1 MKYIKEA
8 VGGPWEKFYHND
20 SGIIIDRETLKGF
33 RVVSILPSALTF
45 SGAMNILKQQ
55 PWFDAV
61 VQIVDPKT
69 GKTIK
74 GPKYDTTEQEVWG
87 DKIEDVLKN
96 IKQQPPH
103 EPMQVEPRDRFQ
115 ENKNMKMTR
124 EKFQSL
130 IKECLSEL
138 KEKNP
143 RERLKESL
151 RPMVNK
157 ILKEIANVKT
167 PEPDKEEK
175 EKVRKG
181 YTKQPIHWTNGSKE
195 RLDITNDEK
204 AEELDKIVKDI
215 DKSWNVYWD
224 DRGDLVVD
232 AKNLLRVRI
241 TPKFENNFDIDAM
254 VKLVDRVRAIA
265 LTWEQVK
272 EFVKANFKDLK
283 NKTNH
288 DHLKEKSL
296 ANKVDQ
302 DKNTKA
308 AGPKNDIIKNRLE
321 DPDHTKLKF
330 THKKDMDY
338 KKDEVEKEE
347 DQPDQPMKDVG
358 DVKSKNKNIDK
369 TTKVKAPKHEDNKTL
384 RPSDK
389 KTPRLRSRK

>member
-33 RVVSILPSALTF
+33 RVVSILSSALTF
-45 SGAMNILKQQ
+45 SEAMNILKQQ
-55 PWFDAV
+55 PWFDVV

-69 GKTIK
+69 GKTVK
-74 GPKYDTTEQEVWG
+74 GPKYDTTEQEVKG
-87 DKIEDVLKN
+87 NTIENVLKG

-115 ENKNMKMTR
+115 ENKNMKITR

-130 IKECLSEL
+130 IKECLLEL
-138 KEKNP
+138 KEKSP

-151 RPMVNK
+151 RPMVDK

-181 YTKQPIHWTNGSKE
+181 YNKQFIHQKDGSKE

-204 AEELDKIVKDI
+204 DEELDKIVKDI

-283 NKTNH
+283 NKTNT

-302 DKNTKA
+302 DKNIKA

-321 DPDHTKLKF
+321 DPDNTKLKT

-338 KKDEVEKEE
+338 KKDDVEKEE

-358 DVKSKNKNIDK
+358 EIKNKNKNIDK
-369 TTKVKAPKHEDNKTL
+369 TSKVKAPKHEDNKTL
-384 RPSDK
+384 RLSDK